1 MATPFPKIY
10 PILDASFLPA
20 TGRSAYLHKLS
31 CSLAEA
37 GVTLLQYRNQ
47 TGTKNEILAD
57 LRVMR
62 GACPSGP
69 VKLILCDRV
78 DLVERASFDGVH
90 LEDGD
95 RTPAQAR
102 ELLGPVG
109 IIGTFGGG
117 GDGMV
122 PGILETA
129 ADYFSIGIVYPT
141 RTKQVSTPPI
151 GIEGVR
157 RLRAEAGPN
166 AVLVAVGGITLET
179 AAEVLEAGASVLA
192 VAGAIF
198 RQPDPAA
205 EFHRWMTTLG
215 FDVQGAVHF

>member
-1 MATPFPKIY
+1 MTIPFPKIY

-20 TGRSAYLHKLS
+20 TGRSAHLHKLA

-57 LRVMR
+57 LRVLR
-62 GACPSGP
+62 GACPSGG
-69 VKLILCDRV
+69 VKLILDDRA
-78 DLVERASFDGVH
+78 DLVERAGFDGVH

-95 RTPAQAR
+95 MTPAQAR

-122 PGILETA
+122 PGILETEA
-129 ADYFSIGIVYPT
+129 NYFSIGIVYPT

-157 RLRAEAGPN
+157 RLRAEAGPD
-166 AVLVAVGGITLET
+166 AVLVAVGGITLEN
-179 AAEVLEAGASVLA
+179 AAEVLEAGAS
-192 VAGAIF
+192 
-198 RQPDPAA
+198 A

-215 FDVQGAVHF
+215 FDVQAGVHF